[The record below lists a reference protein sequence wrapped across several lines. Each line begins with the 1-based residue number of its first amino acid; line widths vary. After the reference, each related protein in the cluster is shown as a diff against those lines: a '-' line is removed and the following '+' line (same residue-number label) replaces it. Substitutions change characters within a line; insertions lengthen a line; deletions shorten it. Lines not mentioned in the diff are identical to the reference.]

1 MRVCEQ
7 FLSGSNKCNDDD
19 DVGIRNSERGNRV
32 APYTGRAVAR
42 GWAGWAM
49 AHPVFRGFKDRICEM
64 IHLRHTFFL
73 LAHPVSKCYLQL

>member
-32 APYTGRAVAR
+32 APYTGLGENLIGSFSV
-42 GWAGWAM
+42 
-49 AHPVFRGFKDRICEM
+49 KQKQSC
-64 IHLRHTFFL
+64 LRFCIVVLTL
-73 LAHPVSKCYLQL
+73 YYLQSWKM

>member
-32 APYTGRAVAR
+32 APYTDRAVAR

-49 AHPVFRGFKDRICEM
+49 AHPVFWRFMGKSCKVLHF
-64 IHLRHTFFL
+64 RHFL
-73 LAHPVSKCYLQL
+73 YYLAHPVSKCYLQL

>member
-7 FLSGSNKCNDDD
+7 YLSGSNKCNDDD

-49 AHPVFRGFKDRICEM
+49 AHPVFWRFIGKSFKCFI
-64 IHLRHTFFL
+64 
-73 LAHPVSKCYLQL
+73 

>member
-32 APYTGRAVAR
+32 APHTWLGENLVASFSEAKAVVFTILHC
-42 GWAGWAM
+42 GTY
-49 AHPVFRGFKDRICEM
+49 PVLSAVMENV
-64 IHLRHTFFL
+64 
-73 LAHPVSKCYLQL
+73 PNSKA